1 MTGEQFWWRVAYHPA
16 DGGAPVFSANEI
28 RLPVGERVEF
38 VLKSTDVIHS
48 FWIPSLGGK
57 MDMIPGRTNRLS
69 LLADEAR
76 HLSRRLARNIA
87 APRMR

>member
-1 MTGEQFWWRVAYHPA
+1 MTGEQFWWRVVYQPA
-16 DGGAPVFSANEI
+16 DGGAPVVSANEI

-38 VLKSTDVIHS
+38 VLASPDVIHS
-48 FWIPSLGGK
+48 FWIPALGGK

-69 LLADEAR
+69 LLADQAR
-76 HLSRRLARNIA
+76 HLSRPLRRVSA